1 MAQEKEKP
9 DIEEMLM
16 NVKTMEDME
25 DLVKTLPPKEKT
37 WYLSM
42 WRSWHSPED
51 MDNLVKTLCPKPKE
65 KTGYLSMCRSWH
77 SPSKEGKAMPWKV
90 MPPLRP
96 KYYCANANCRIAE
109 YPSDPN
115 PMLKTCASCQLVK
128 YCGKEC
134 QVQARPDH
142 KEMCKKR
149 RKDFQQRER
158 MDLKDFK
165 RFELKL
171 KMSDDAMEFAEEK
184 NDFFAFQ
191 QGTIHFFKLPK
202 ENNTHSFLF
211 QPPNYASLIGMKCN
225 FLSILERSLGAK
237 SLSNSIW
244 TQ

>member
-1 MAQEKEKP
+1 MAQEKEEP

-90 MPPLRP
+90 MPPLRQ

-109 YPSDPN
+109 NPNDPN

-158 MDLKDFK
+158 MDLKDYK

-191 QGTIHFFKLPK
+191 AGKYLKVDHGFVTGRVFRRL
-202 ENNTHSFLF
+202 
-211 QPPNYASLIGMKCN
+211 
-225 FLSILERSLGAK
+225 
-237 SLSNSIW
+237 
-244 TQ
+244 